1 MPKINVLSFEV
12 ANLIAAG
19 EVVDRPSSAVKE
31 LMENAL
37 DAGATMITVEI
48 QRGGITFIRIADNG
62 CGIDP
67 EDMPTAIRRHATSKI
82 VTAQD
87 LDGITTLGFRGEA
100 LAAIAAVSRLR
111 IYSKTPDSGYGML
124 LEAEGGEITNLLD
137 VGCADG
143 TTIIVEDLFF
153 NVPARRKFL
162 KKDSTESTAVAAAVE
177 KIALSHPEVSIRF
190 ICDGEIKF
198 VTSGKGD
205 LQETIWALF
214 GRDNARRSLRCDRE
228 ENGIRIF
235 PSSGMYSVAWDF
247 TMSTGRKRI
256 PRAMASLTSWSV
268 GSPC

>member
-31 LMENAL
+31 LLENAL

-48 QRGGITFIRIADNG
+48 QRGGITFIRITDNG

-82 VTAQD
+82 VTAED
-87 LDGITTLGFRGEA
+87 LDGIKTLGFRGEA
-100 LAAIAAVSRLR
+100 LAAIAAVSKLR
-111 IYSKTPDSGYGML
+111 IYSKTPSAGYGML
-124 LEAEGGEITNLLD
+124 LEAEGGEITNLVD
-137 VGCADG
+137 VGCSDG

-162 KKDSTESTAVAAAVE
+162 KKDSTEATAVAGSVE

-198 VTSGKGD
+198 MTSGKGD
-205 LQETIWALF
+205 L
-214 GRDNARRSLRCDRE
+214 
-228 ENGIRIF
+228 GIVRQ
-235 PSSGMYSVAWDF
+235 G
-247 TMSTGRKRI
+247 KRQAH
-256 PRAMASLTSWSV
+256 PEMR
-268 GSPC
+268 P